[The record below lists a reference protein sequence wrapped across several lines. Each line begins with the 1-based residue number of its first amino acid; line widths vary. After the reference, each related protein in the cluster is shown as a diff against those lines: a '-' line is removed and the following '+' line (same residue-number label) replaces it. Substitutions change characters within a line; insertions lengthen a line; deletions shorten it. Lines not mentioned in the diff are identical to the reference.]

1 MEHDFNN
8 PEYCE
13 TLEHLF
19 KPGSGVRPPAFTGR
33 DQEQSLLN
41 SYLRTLKGSTD
52 SDGQLLSAIPHDVVL
67 YGPRGNGK
75 TVLLEQF
82 ERGCEGHNVDVV
94 SLHPQ
99 SLTSPQH
106 LARQLLYGDDE
117 TMVSFLKS
125 VKPDAVSLGIPG
137 LVNLDWK
144 TLSIDKQDR
153 IRVDRLKELLRARC
167 RISPLI
173 ITVDEAHALKPE
185 VGALLLNTSQW
196 LRKKGIRCLT
206 VFAGTPNLLRAL
218 NKMNA
223 TFWGRSKKLAIG
235 RLDETAT
242 IEALAEP
249 LGALSVKFDEN
260 ALNRVAKDTQNYP
273 YFVQLWGKAL
283 CDALVENKE
292 GYTITSDVVDQA
304 NLAVKFERDDYYQG
318 RYKELKKQKL
328 VLAAEAVGRVFE
340 TKDVAHEETLL
351 KALCHTLDS
360 EESVCEEQ
368 LEELFDLGYVWQS
381 GSDNFYEPGIPS
393 LMTYVQEQARIKE
406 TISKD
411 GVSRD

>member
-1 MEHDFNN
+1 MAKLLLRDNKDWTDRFIEKAKPN
-8 PEYCE
+8 
-13 TLEHLF
+13 TL
-19 KPGSGVRPPAFTGR
+19 
-33 DQEQSLLN
+33 
-41 SYLRTLKGSTD
+41 
-52 SDGQLLSAIPHDVVL
+52 
-67 YGPRGNGK
+67 
-75 TVLLEQF
+75 
-82 ERGCEGHNVDVV
+82 
-94 SLHPQ
+94 
-99 SLTSPQH
+99 
-106 LARQLLYGDDE
+106 
-117 TMVSFLKS
+117 
-125 VKPDAVSLGIPG
+125 SLGIPG
-137 LVNLDWK
+137 LAKADWK
-144 TLSIDKQDR
+144 SLPASEKDQ
-153 IRVDRLKELLRARC
+153 IRVDYLKELLELRC
-167 RISPLI
+167 QTNPLVI
-173 ITVDEAHALKPE
+173 AIDEAHTLEPE
-185 VGALLLNTSQW
+185 MGALLLNTSER
-196 LRKKGIRCLT
+196 LRKKGVRCLT
-206 VFAGTPNLLRAL
+206 VFAGTPNLQGEL